1 MPLTRALAIHI
12 PHDYYAIEYLDKIV
26 NILDRIKKCLKT
38 CSVEPW
44 TFRLIFP
51 SITNSNYKGVEKY
64 LDELFS
70 VIDRD
75 ILVSMSIEEMTFDI
89 NQLINIMHNH
99 KKFYTAIRCSNDE
112 CIDKVVT
119 AIYDNSSKNIDINV
133 YTRIALVFGSWIET
147 PYFPATCNVSNTL
160 GLSAALRYVDL
171 VDRALI
177 GGSPYELYNFI
188 QYIQDK
194 MECISKYS
202 SIPFLGIDLSLSPWR
217 EESIASLLEKLI
229 GNKIGS
235 PGTINAIYSLN
246 KLIDGIIKKLRIR
259 SIGFNEVML
268 PVAEDDILNKR
279 VEEGFIRLRD
289 LINYSI
295 VCVAGLD
302 MVAIPKLLVDIRRTA
317 IDMLTVHKIKK
328 RSVAMRIIPVDQEP
342 GTSIK
347 LENFGTTYVIFP

>member
-1 MPLTRALAIHI
+1 
-12 PHDYYAIEYLDKIV
+12 
-26 NILDRIKKCLKT
+26 
-38 CSVEPW
+38 
-44 TFRLIFP
+44 
-51 SITNSNYKGVEKY
+51 
-64 LDELFS
+64 
-70 VIDRD
+70 
-75 ILVSMSIEEMTFDI
+75 
-89 NQLINIMHNH
+89 
-99 KKFYTAIRCSNDE
+99 
-112 CIDKVVT
+112 
-119 AIYDNSSKNIDINV
+119 
-133 YTRIALVFGSWIET
+133 
-147 PYFPATCNVSNTL
+147 
-160 GLSAALRYVDL
+160 
-171 VDRALI
+171 
-177 GGSPYELYNFI
+177 
-188 QYIQDK
+188 
-194 MECISKYS
+194 
-202 SIPFLGIDLSLSPWR
+202 
-217 EESIASLLEKLI
+217 I